1 MLELKQK
8 TKKSQEI
15 LIKEAKKQGWTLRK
29 EEQSKDETARS
40 RRKEIIQAIKLKK
53 REKEQKS

>member
-1 MLELKQK
+1 MKVY
-8 TKKSQEI
+8 I
-15 LIKEAKKQGWTLRK
+15 LI
-29 EEQSKDETARS
+29 SKDETARS